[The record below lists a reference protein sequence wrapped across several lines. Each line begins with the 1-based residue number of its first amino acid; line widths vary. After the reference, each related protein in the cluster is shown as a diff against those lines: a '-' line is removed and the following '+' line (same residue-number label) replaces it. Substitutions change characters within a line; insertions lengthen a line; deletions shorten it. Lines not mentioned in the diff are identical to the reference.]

1 MITNARTKCS
11 FAALLFDQVV
21 LPTGLGKTFI
31 ASVVMYNLFRWY
43 PKGRIIFMAPTRPL
57 VNQQIDACYQ
67 IMGFPK
73 DETVELTGKQNKKVR
88 AIAWKTK
95 RVFYATPQVVWSD
108 LNDAEMQFPIGD
120 IKLVVV
126 DEAHKAKG
134 KYAYVEV
141 VQSIA
146 SRNKMFRV
154 LALSATPGKSLKDV
168 AEVVQNLLISH
179 IEVRRETSID
189 VVQYIHKKT
198 TKPIIVR
205 MDERLKRV
213 RRQFFAII
221 EPYVDALHGHGV
233 ISASAEGLSKQWL
246 LHSFAEFKSGAAKS
260 RHPNHSDISFNFS
273 VCISMYHALELLEG
287 HGLRVFLHYFNDES
301 GNGADEKFFVAM
313 DPKIRQFVED
323 VRNETNFVPFA
334 DNDMS
339 FYGGDVP
346 AGDADNIDY
355 GHPKFETLRECL
367 VQHFQVSRSAVAS
380 ASEMSI
386 FIVQQQNTIVSFILQ
401 ELSDTKAIVFCE
413 FRESVY
419 LINRMLLSERPLIK
433 PKVFVGKCNR
443 RRNGASTAILNFQHN
458 LEP

>member
-1 MITNARTKCS
+1 
-11 FAALLFDQVV
+11 
-21 LPTGLGKTFI
+21 
-31 ASVVMYNLFRWY
+31 
-43 PKGRIIFMAPTRPL
+43 MAPTRPL

-73 DETVELTGKQNKKVR
+73 DETAELTGKQNKKVR
-88 AIAWKTK
+88 AHAWRTK

-120 IKLVVV
+120 IKLIVV

-141 VQSIA
+141 VQAIA

-189 VVQYIHKKT
+189 VVQYVHKKT

-205 MDERLKRV
+205 LDDRLKRV
-213 RRQFFAII
+213 RSQFFAVI
-221 EPYVDALHGHGV
+221 EPYVDKLHGFGV

-246 LHSFAEFKSGAAKS
+246 LHSFTTFKADAAKN
-260 RHPNHSDISFNFS
+260 RHPEYSDISFNFS

-287 HGLRVFLHYFNDES
+287 HGLRVFLHYFDDNNAE
-301 GNGADEKFFVAM
+301 EKFFVAM
-313 DPKIRQFVED
+313 DPKIRQFVDD

-339 FYGGDVP
+339 FYGGEVP
-346 AGDADNIDY
+346 ADDEQNIDF
-355 GHPKFETLRECL
+355 GHPKFEVLRECL
-367 VQHFQVSRSAVAS
+367 VKHFQVCDQ
-380 ASEMSI
+380 I
-386 FIVQQQNTIVSFILQ
+386 
-401 ELSDTKAIVFCE
+401 
-413 FRESVY
+413 
-419 LINRMLLSERPLIK
+419 
-433 PKVFVGKCNR
+433 G
-443 RRNGASTAILNFQHN
+443 
-458 LEP
+458 